1 MIFVTVG
8 THYLGFTRLIKKID
22 ELACLI
28 DEEIIAQIGN
38 TNYKPKNIKYFT
50 FIEDEKKIMELYEK
64 ARVIVTHG
72 GAGTILTLSN
82 FNKKIIVVPR
92 LKKFNE
98 HVDDHQLELAEFL
111 EKEKKVTVVY
121 DIEDLHKSLCSV
133 KFLLINCR

>member
-1 MIFVTVG
+1 
-8 THYLGFTRLIKKID
+8 
-22 ELACLI
+22 
-28 DEEIIAQIGN
+28 
-38 TNYKPKNIKYFT
+38 
-50 FIEDEKKIMELYEK
+50 MELYEK

-133 KFLLINCR
+133 KEFSIKSNNDLGIFLKKYIMIIDQ